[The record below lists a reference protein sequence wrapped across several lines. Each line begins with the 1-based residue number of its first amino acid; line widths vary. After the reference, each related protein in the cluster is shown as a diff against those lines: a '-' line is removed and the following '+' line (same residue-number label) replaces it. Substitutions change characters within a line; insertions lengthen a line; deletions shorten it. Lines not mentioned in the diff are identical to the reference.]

1 MDGGPD
7 AHLERN
13 VWGGGWAKVLGH
25 PTFYNYE
32 NTVLKD
38 GREGWL
44 VLGVLRKRLL
54 LWIYKTEQ
62 KLGRIMGVVDYK
74 ISEVTAFHG

>member
-7 AHLERN
+7 VHLERN
-13 VWGGGWAKVLGH
+13 VWGGGGAKVLGH

-44 VLGVLRKRLL
+44 VLGVPRKRLL
-54 LWIYKTEQ
+54 L
-62 KLGRIMGVVDYK
+62 
-74 ISEVTAFHG
+74 